1 MMTGEVVTMNQL
13 FWNSGTGKVN
23 DESGEAW
30 SFLLVYSS
38 FCMTYILFFDKY
50 MTYIQCVNMKATV
63 STRSAD
69 FKYLVIPVYG
79 FDWIFLH
86 TCSQQPAG
94 IS

>member
-1 MMTGEVVTMNQL
+1 MTGEVVTMNQL

-38 FCMTYILFFDKY
+38 FCMTYI
-50 MTYIQCVNMKATV
+50 QCVNMKATV

-86 TCSQQPAG
+86 ACSQQPAG